1 MAVPYNR
8 AVINRALLGFAALS
22 FATVSHANLLYT
34 FDSDNQGWRQ
44 ADFNPVTLVLTDLGP
59 ASWNAAGHIEGPDFA
74 SWAFHISPLLAGGFG
89 GATEIRFDYSA
100 AFADAQAYPFIVLA
114 SATGAIYQEVAPP
127 ADGQFHPYA
136 FDLTTV
142 GSWKYG
148 DNGGLRNATMGDI
161 ASVLGGLQRIGINA
175 DVASGGDFTRVD
187 NVQLT
192 AVPEP
197 ATMAALGLGVAALI
211 RRRRR

>member
-1 MAVPYNR
+1 MRTLLV
-8 AVINRALLGFAALS
+8 VSALTLVSAA
-22 FATVSHANLLYT
+22 HANLTYT

-44 ADFNPVTLVLTDLGP
+44 ADFNQSTLVLTDLGP
-59 ASWNAAGHIEGPDFA
+59 ATWNAAGNIEGPDFA
-74 SWAFHISPLLAGGFG
+74 GWAFHTSPLLSGGYG

-100 AFADAQAYPFIVLA
+100 AFADTQPYPFVVLA
-114 SATGAIYQEVAPP
+114 SATAAIFQVAIPP
-127 ADGQFHPYA
+127 ADGQFHTYA

-142 GSWKYG
+142 GTWQYG
-148 DNGGLRNATMGDI
+148 DANGLRAATLSDI
-161 ASVLGGLQRIGINA
+161 SSVLGGLQRIGINA
-175 DVASGGDFTRVD
+175 DVASGSDFTRVD

-197 ATMAALGLGVAALI
+197 ATVAAVGLGVAALI

>member
-1 MAVPYNR
+1 MKAMNR
-8 AVINRALLGFAALS
+8 ILFGLAALTV
-22 FATVSHANLLYT
+22 ATVSQASLLYT
-34 FDSDNQGWRQ
+34 FDTDNQGWRQ
-44 ADFNPVTLVLTDLGP
+44 ADFNPVTLTLTDVGP
-59 ASWNAAGHIEGPDFA
+59 ATWNPAGHIEGPDFA
-74 SWAFHISPLLAGGFG
+74 GWAFHTSPLLAGGYG
-89 GATEIRFDYSA
+89 LATEIRFDFSA
-100 AFADAQAYPFIVLA
+100 DFADVQAYPFVVLA
-114 SATGAIYQEVAPP
+114 SANGAIYQEVAPP
-127 ADGQFHPYA
+127 ADGQFHTYA

-142 GSWKYG
+142 GTWKYG
-148 DNGGLRNATMGDI
+148 DLGGLRNATMGDI

-197 ATMAALGLGVAALI
+197 ATTAALGLGVAALM